1 MSSHALPSDDRPPE
15 VITDL
20 DASLRRQ
27 LELSTSKHFF
37 EACDG
42 PTQSLLMECQWT
54 INAAEVLMLIIHC
67 PDHLSNWR
75 VLSHMAAIAH
85 HLAAFAPHAK
95 IRVYPPFGTGGPF
108 DMRVDERSEYRDRF
122 SGSELRE

>member
-1 MSSHALPSDDRPPE
+1 MTPTPLPPEDRPPQTT
-15 VITDL
+15 TDL
-20 DASLRRQ
+20 DAGLRRQ
-27 LELSTSKHFF
+27 LELSASKHFF

-54 INAAEVLMLIIHC
+54 ISAADVLMLVIHC

-75 VLSHMAAIAH
+75 VLSHLAAIAH
-85 HLAAFAPHAK
+85 HLAQFSPQAK

-108 DMRVDERSEYRDRF
+108 DMRVDERSEYRDRR
-122 SGSELRE
+122 SDSNLKE